1 LEVIVLKSAER
12 YRILILAAVLQL
24 FLGIIYVWSVFVS
37 PVSEAYDWPVASAK
51 LTSSFMLGFFVLGM
65 LASGRLER
73 KLGTT
78 KPVLIG
84 GILLAGG
91 MAATALIPL
100 GSGWLIYL
108 TYGIAGGFGV
118 GMGYGAVVSCVP
130 KWFPDKRGMA
140 TGVSVCAFGFS
151 TVVFAPLVESLIDA
165 FAVRTALLILAAAFL
180 AVTLAL
186 FSFIRL
192 PDSAVAGKTAK
203 GGAAAADGARQYTT
217 LEALKTGR
225 FYLITFSLMLG
236 TSVFFILNPSFKTLA
251 AERGLEEFGTVLVM
265 MTGVAS
271 AVGRL
276 VFPLVSEKIGRE
288 AAAGVAIGLTAL
300 CAFALSFA
308 GGFLFMSS
316 VAVCAFCYG
325 GYSGIYPLLSGDHF
339 GLRNVGSNYAAVM
352 CGFAMSALLFPA
364 ILTGLFSGTS
374 LFLALGVIGLAG
386 VALIVILALG
396 GKRVRRAAPR

>member
-1 LEVIVLKSAER
+1 
-12 YRILILAAVLQL
+12 LQL

-37 PVSEAYDWPVASAK
+37 PVSEAYGWQVASAK

-65 LASGRLER
+65 LVSGRLER

-78 KPVLIG
+78 KSVLIG
-84 GILLAGG
+84 GVLLAGG
-91 MAATALIPL
+91 MAATSAIPS

-151 TVVFAPLVESLIDA
+151 TVVFAPLVEALIGA
-165 FAVRTALLILAAAFL
+165 YTVRTAFLILAAAFL
-180 AVTLAL
+180 CVTLAL

-192 PDSAVAGKTAK
+192 PDSANSGKAAK
-203 GGAAAADGARQYTT
+203 TGAAPGDGERQYTT
-217 LEALKTGR
+217 SEALKTGR
-225 FYLITFSLMLG
+225 FYLITFSLMFG

-251 AERGLEEFGTVLVM
+251 AERGLEAFGTMLVM

-271 AVGRL
+271 ALGRL
-276 VFPLVSEKIGRE
+276 AFPLVSEKIGRE
-288 AAAGVAIGLTAL
+288 TTAAAAIGLTAL

-308 GGFLFMSS
+308 GGFLFMAS

-352 CGFAMSALLFPA
+352 CGFAVSALFFPA
-364 ILTGLFSGTS
+364 VLTGLFSGTA
-374 LFLALGVIGLAG
+374 LFIALGVIGLAG
-386 VALIVILALG
+386 VALIVILSRS
-396 GKRVRRAAPR
+396 GKRSRQSTPR

>member
-1 LEVIVLKSAER
+1 MKSAER

-37 PVSEAYDWPVASAK
+37 PVSVEYGWPVESAK

-65 LASGRLER
+65 LAGGRLER
-73 KLGTT
+73 KFGASGTI
-78 KPVLIG
+78 LIG

-91 MAATALIPL
+91 MAATAAVPA
-100 GSGWLIYL
+100 GFGWLIYL

-118 GMGYGAVVSCVP
+118 GMGYGTVVSCVP

-151 TVVFAPLVESLIDA
+151 TVVFAPLIEWLIGA
-165 FAVRTALLILAAAFL
+165 FTVRAALLILAAAFL

-192 PDSAVAGKTAK
+192 PDSAGAGKPAK
-203 GGAAAADGARQYTT
+203 SGAAPTDGARQYTT
-217 LEALKTGR
+217 PEILKTGR

-251 AERGLEEFGTVLVM
+251 ADRGLEDLGTVLVM

-271 AVGRL
+271 ALGRL
-276 VFPLVSEKIGRE
+276 VFPLISEKIGRE
-288 AAAGVAIGLTAL
+288 AAAGAAIGLTAL

-308 GGFLFMSS
+308 GGFLFVAS

-325 GYSGIYPLLSGDHF
+325 GYSGIYPLISGDHF

-352 CGFAMSALLFPA
+352 CGFAVSALLFPA
-364 ILTGLFSGTS
+364 ILTGLFSGTA
-374 LFLALGVIGLAG
+374 LFIALGVIGLGG
-386 VALIVILALG
+386 VALVTVLALG
-396 GKRVRRAAPR
+396 RKRVRAR